1 MGLGKTAK
9 DGHKF
14 KAVQRNICDL
24 VIQAGV
30 NWEKAWADIA
40 ADVKAK
46 LFAAA
51 RERHPILA
59 RYHNDWATTEITKQY
74 MKNKRNN
81 VYKNGWLEP
90 PAKYS
95 HLKANAA
102 KRNPSAP
109 RGRQNKLANTKIA
122 KKRATAKKTSAS
134 KKAAVKKG
142 KAKAKAVVSDDED
155 EEMSETGSESA
166 MEEDD

>member
-1 MGLGKTAK
+1 MAPHQPDNRQT
-9 DGHKF
+9 
-14 KAVQRNICDL
+14 QNIFL
-24 VIQAGV
+24 M
-30 NWEKAWADIA
+30 
-40 ADVKAK
+40 DVKAK

-59 RYHNDWATTEITKQY
+59 RYHNDWATAEIAKQY
-74 MKNKRNN
+74 VKNKRNN
-81 VYKNGWLEP
+81 AYKNGWLEP

-109 RGRQNKLANTKIA
+109 RSRQNKLANAKIA
-122 KKRATAKKTSAS
+122 KKRVTAKKTSTS

-142 KAKAKAVVSDDED
+142 KAKAVVSDDED
-155 EEMSETGSESA
+155 EEMSDAESEGA